1 MYDPEERAEL
11 LKKYQELLPKLKSP
25 EVRARMIADGLD
37 PEAELKEYADSV
49 DALRAA
55 AKDLDGTQEQ
65 FLHTT
70 ANVAD
75 AEYELFKHLRQA
87 IQMMRDAEIFE
98 PQLDE
103 MEEQLKAWA
112 ERLPKEPE
120 E

>member
-1 MYDPEERAEL
+1 MYDPDKRAEL
-11 LKKYQELLPKLKSP
+11 LKEYEALLPKLKSP
-25 EVRARMIADGLD
+25 EMRARMIADGLD

-55 AKDLDGTQEQ
+55 AKDLDETQEQ
-65 FLHTT
+65 LLHTT

-75 AEYELFKHLRQA
+75 AEYELFKNLRQA
-87 IQMMRDAEIFE
+87 IQMMREAEIFE
-98 PQLDE
+98 PQLEE
-103 MEEQLKAWA
+103 MEDYLKAWA